1 MSAEN
6 FRFYIKVRT
15 ALNIQARI
23 IYDELYS
30 VYGDQA
36 PSLRTVERWSK
47 LFREGREELEDEA
60 RSGRP
65 ITETTSENIEQIR
78 LLINDDP
85 YFTIEELQEQTD
97 LSYGTVHRI
106 LTNHL
111 NLRKITARYVPK
123 DLTDLQRAERVRI
136 CEETLGKIQ
145 QGTWRL
151 CDIITGDESWFN
163 HKQLGRKS
171 SNAAWMRRGD
181 PPPTVARQSKYA
193 PKTLLVIFFK
203 SNGPLLVHRLERGQT
218 IDHQYYIDNCL
229 RPVVDEIKRQRP
241 SYGTRGIKIHH
252 DNGRPHVHKD
262 VLTYL
267 ESEGLTV
274 MPHPPNSPD
283 LSPCDFWLFDL
294 IKQNLNDQ
302 NDSQSLYDAVVSF
315 MYSLSKEEYK
325 KTFEKW
331 VERMQMCIDN
341 QGDYFEHLM
350 K

>member
-1 MSAEN
+1 
-6 FRFYIKVRT
+6 
-15 ALNIQARI
+15 
-23 IYDELYS
+23 
-30 VYGDQA
+30 
-36 PSLRTVERWSK
+36 
-47 LFREGREELEDEA
+47 
-60 RSGRP
+60 
-65 ITETTSENIEQIR
+65 
-78 LLINDDP
+78 
-85 YFTIEELQEQTD
+85 
-97 LSYGTVHRI
+97 
-106 LTNHL
+106 
-111 NLRKITARYVPK
+111 
-123 DLTDLQRAERVRI
+123 
-136 CEETLGKIQ
+136 
-145 QGTWRL
+145 
-151 CDIITGDESWFN
+151 
-163 HKQLGRKS
+163 
-171 SNAAWMRRGD
+171 MRRGN

-203 SNGPLLVHRLERGQT
+203 SNDPLLVHRLERGQT

-229 RPVVDEIKRQRP
+229 HPVVDEIKRQRP

-267 ESEGLTV
+267 ESEDLTV

-302 NDSQSLYDAVVSF
+302 NDSQLLYGAVVSF

-325 KTFEKW
+325 KIFEKW